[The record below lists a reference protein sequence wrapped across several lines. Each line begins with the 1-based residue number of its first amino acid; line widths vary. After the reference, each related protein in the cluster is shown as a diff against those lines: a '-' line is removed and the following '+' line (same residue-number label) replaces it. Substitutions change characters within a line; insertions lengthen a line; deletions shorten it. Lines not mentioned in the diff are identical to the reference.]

1 MTGRD
6 EGAATALPA
15 VACVVVHHRSPDT
28 LVRTVAS
35 LVEAGVEPRNV
46 VVVDNSEDDSLDAVA
61 GALATVA
68 VLTTP
73 NDGYGA
79 AVNAGV
85 AWLARERPEPAAV
98 LVATHEVLV
107 QPDTLAELVRGLDD
121 PAVAAVGPLLWDSED
136 QTRPLWSAGGLL
148 AGRGLVARHHRRP
161 VRPGSDFA
169 PVDWLDGSL
178 VLYRRALLEAFPF
191 DPAYFLYLEEVD
203 LHLRLRR
210 AGWRVSVAQRAR
222 AVQTTHGMPAY
233 WAMRNRVYFSRTH
246 SLGVAGRLGTLRVLL
261 QLVRRAVRARD
272 PRLLRGTL
280 RGLAAGARLRSR

>member
-1 MTGRD
+1 MTGH
-6 EGAATALPA
+6 GADSARSLPD

-28 LVRTVAS
+28 LARTLAS
-35 LVEAGVEPRNV
+35 LTRAGVEERTI

-61 GALATVA
+61 GALTTVA

-85 AWLARERPEPAAV
+85 AWLARERPDPVAV
-98 LVATHEVLV
+98 LVSTHEVV
-107 QPDTLAELVRGLDD
+107 VEPDTVAELLRGLED
-121 PAVAAVGPLLWDSED
+121 PAVAAVGPVLWDSED
-136 QTRPLWSAGGLL
+136 PAAPLWSAGGLL

-161 VRPGSDFA
+161 VRPGSAFA
-169 PVDWLDGSL
+169 AVDWLDGSL
-178 VLYRRALLEAFPF
+178 VLYRRVLLEDRPF

-210 AGWRVSVAQRAR
+210 AGWRITVAQRAR
-222 AVQTTHGMPAY
+222 AVQTTRGMPAY

-246 SLGVAGRLGTLRVLL
+246 ALGVAGWLGTLRVLL
-261 QLVRRAVRARD
+261 QLVRRAVRDRD
-272 PRLLRGTL
+272 PRVLRGAL
-280 RGLAAGARLRSR
+280 GGLAAGARLSVR